1 MGTSAVTTPAPS
13 RFTAASSAAKS
24 LPTRAIAFFS
34 GPVGFGVK
42 IALLAIVNALAVW
55 ALYVLFDHQK
65 WVAAGVLIAATLFID
80 AVYLGQRRW
89 IPAKFLIPGTIFLI
103 AFQIIP
109 ILYTVDVAFTNYSTG
124 HILTKPQAIE
134 QIQQTSLAP
143 ADNGKT
149 YTMAPATDAS
159 GNLVAILVD
168 QDTNKPYIGT
178 EDGLKPL
185 PPGAVKLDSDGAIV
199 SASGYTI
206 PQGKA
211 LLALTEKLNTF
222 TVPAG
227 EATIQPQGFDS
238 AVVVKPTLQYDTAKG
253 EFVRISD
260 GTVYR
265 DNGKGSFVSAGG
277 DEIEPGWKT
286 GIGLHNFG
294 RMINDPLVRK
304 PFVRVFIWTFVF
316 AGLTVLFSF
325 ALGLFLAITLN
336 KARMHG
342 LRFYRTVFVI
352 PYAIPG
358 FLSLLVWQGLL
369 NDDFGVVNQSILH
382 SHVPWLFDPN
392 WARVSVI
399 LVSTWLTF
407 PYFFLVSLGA
417 LQSIPAELTEAAR
430 VDGAGAWQNFRKV
443 VLPLLLIAV
452 APLMIASF
460 AFNFNNFGNIY
471 LLTGGG
477 PNTGSSTAGAT
488 DILISYTYKLAFV
501 SGKGS
506 DYGLASAISILIFFV
521 VATISIISFSKT
533 KALENLA

>member
-1 MGTSAVTTPAPS
+1 VTTPAPS
-13 RFTAASSAAKS
+13 RFSAASSAAKS

-42 IALLAIVNALAVW
+42 IALLAIVNALAIW
-55 ALYVLFDHQK
+55 ALFVLFDHHK

-80 AVYLGQRRW
+80 AAYLGDRRW
-89 IPAKFLIPGTIFLI
+89 IPAKFLIPGTVFLV

-109 ILYTVDVAFTNYSTG
+109 IIYTVDVAFTNYSTG

-134 QIQQTSLAP
+134 QIKQTSLAP

-149 YTMAPATDAS
+149 YTMAPATDSS
-159 GNLVAILVD
+159 GHLVLILVD
-168 QDTNKPYIGT
+168 QDTNKPYVGT
-178 EDGLKPL
+178 KEGLKPL
-185 PPGAVKLDSDGAIV
+185 PQSAVKLDSGGAVV

-211 LLALTEKLNTF
+211 RLGLLDQLNTF

-227 EATIQPQGFDS
+227 EATIQPQGLDS
-238 AVVVKPTLQYDTAKG
+238 AVIVKPTLRYDAAKD

-265 DNGKGSFVSAGG
+265 DNGKGSFVSAAG

-286 GIGLHNFG
+286 AVGFHNFG

-304 PFVRVFIWTFVF
+304 PFIRVFIWTFVF
-316 AGLTVLFSF
+316 AALTVLFSF

-336 KARMHG
+336 KPRMRG
-342 LRFYRTVFVI
+342 MRLYRTIFVI

-358 FLSLLVWQGLL
+358 FLSLLVWGGLL
-369 NDDFGVVNQSILH
+369 NDDFGVVNRSILH
-382 SHVPWLFDPN
+382 THVPWLFDPN
-392 WARVSVI
+392 MARVSVI

-443 VLPLLLIAV
+443 TLPLLLIAV
-452 APLMIASF
+452 APLLIASF
-460 AFNFNNFGNIY
+460 AFNFNNFGNIF

-477 PNTGSSTAGAT
+477 PNTGSSVAGAT

-521 VATISIISFSKT
+521 VAGISIISFSKT

>member
-1 MGTSAVTTPAPS
+1 VSTSAVTTPAPS
-13 RFTAASSAAKS
+13 RFSAVSSAAKS

-42 IALLAIVNALAVW
+42 IALLAIVNAIAVW
-55 ALYVLFDHQK
+55 ALFVLFDHHK
-65 WVAAGVLIAATLFID
+65 WAAAGVLIAATLFID
-80 AVYLGQRRW
+80 AVYLGERRW
-89 IPAKFLIPGTIFLI
+89 IPAKFLIPGTIFLV

-109 ILYTVDVAFTNYSTG
+109 IIYTVDVAFTNYSTG

-134 QIQQTSLAP
+134 QIRQTSLAP

-149 YTMAPATDAS
+149 YTMAPATDTS
-159 GNLVAILVD
+159 GNLVVILVD
-168 QDTNKPYIGT
+168 QDTNKPYVGT
-178 EDGLKPL
+178 EEGLKPL
-185 PPGAVKLDSDGAIV
+185 SQSAVKLDSDGAIV
-199 SASGYTI
+199 SATGYTI

-211 LLALTEKLNTF
+211 RLGLLDQLNTF

-227 EATIQPQGFDS
+227 EATIQPQGLDS
-238 AVVVKPTLQYDTAKG
+238 AVVVKPTLRYDAAKD

-265 DNGKGSFVSAGG
+265 DNGRGSFVSASG

-286 GIGLHNFG
+286 VVGVHNFG

-304 PFVRVFIWTFVF
+304 PFVRVFVWTFVF
-316 AGLTVLFSF
+316 AGMTVLLSF

-336 KARMHG
+336 KPRMRG
-342 LRFYRTVFVI
+342 LRFYRTIFVI

-369 NDDFGVVNQSILH
+369 NDDFGVVNRSILH
-382 SHVPWLFDPN
+382 THVPWLFDPN
-392 WARVSVI
+392 MARVSVI

-443 VLPLLLIAV
+443 TLPLLLIAV
-452 APLMIASF
+452 APLLIASF
-460 AFNFNNFGNIY
+460 AFNFNNFGNVY

-477 PNTGSSTAGAT
+477 PNTGSSVAGAT

-506 DYGLASAISILIFFV
+506 DYGLASAVSILIFFI
-521 VATISIISFSKT
+521 VAAISIISFSKT